1 MHRRYRCAPG
11 LFAHFSLPTPR
22 VPLSRRLTGPPPA
35 AAAAANPLRA
45 LIPQGGHMDLT
56 TSASVP
62 APQSHD
68 GTSENDIPSCQGCRR
83 RKLRCSRDQPICSH
97 CKRLDSPCIYDL
109 KKNKPGIKPGAVES
123 LNRRVEVLENAL
135 LQKSHGESGFSNRN
149 GHTES
154 NHAPAESQNVVGILS
169 LLARELH
176 KLNSKN
182 RIGSQVGT
190 PEGVV
195 DHAVLSPTTSSSSR
209 RYTVDGIEIVSHP
222 HNQPRKRRRVDSCGN
237 PNIDLAFPLEDLE
250 NITTSLPPPDLLEDI
265 INIYFN
271 IIQPWIPILHETQF
285 RRRVHD
291 SEQLPRLVVVL
302 HAMVVAALR
311 YVDNPETRPSI
322 QEVER
327 RAVRSRNIVILNAM
341 DQLSVENLQALII
354 LAFNDIGN
362 GDASKAWSIVGS
374 LTRTVEY
381 LQLSIESDHQDKEPL
396 LKPLPSIPPPQNW
409 TEEEERRRVFW
420 NIFNLDRFC
429 SVTTGWNT
437 SLTSDDVHRR
447 LPADGGLWHKEE
459 SVTTPFFGIWDRSAA
474 KMGNSIAFLPVH
486 YPSPE
491 QSADAPPQTPVTTSS
506 HKGPNTVDMT
516 TVGAFAYCIE
526 ATESLSRVTT
536 YFLQQKINFQDRGE
550 VSSWLTRFKELDLR
564 LVHWKMFLPQ
574 KWKDSNIS
582 RQPALINMDPNLT
595 LAHVTHNTSMILLHQ
610 RIAYPESRWS
620 NIVKLPSFCSAE
632 TCQEAAIETTTIT
645 QKYLKYTPE
654 NSPATSQFAFCVF
667 ISARVLLVHW
677 RYYDAE
683 LAHEF
688 WILVES
694 MEEMAKR
701 WVGPI
706 LREKH
711 AQCLAGKYAA
721 QLRELHRKCEADPQ
735 FNVDVLGYSSGISG
749 QGCSSAAQTPDFSHQ
764 QGNALFAQH
773 NNRMA
778 PPASSPMAPNQATT
792 VSQSRPPPIFT
803 SQQSPGQ
810 LRQGSMVGPMGSPM
824 PMAGYTPRDPD
835 APDELSAISHMLMDQ
850 RFIEM
855 DRIISFDD
863 MMFTAQ
869 TANNDNASMPVNG
882 WGQVDNTRLE

>member
-1 MHRRYRCAPG
+1 
-11 LFAHFSLPTPR
+11 
-22 VPLSRRLTGPPPA
+22 
-35 AAAAANPLRA
+35 
-45 LIPQGGHMDLT
+45 MDLT
-56 TSASVP
+56 ASAS
-62 APQSHD
+62 ASASGPQPHD
-68 GTSENDIPSCQGCRR
+68 AASENDIPSCQGCRR
-83 RKLRCSRDQPICSH
+83 RKLRCSRDQPTCSH
-97 CKRLDSPCIYDL
+97 CRRLDSPCVYDL

-135 LQKSHGESGFSNRN
+135 LHRSQPVDGSNYSGSN
-149 GHTES
+149 GHAEPS
-154 NHAPAESQNVVGILS
+154 GVSFESQNVVGILS

-176 KLNSKN
+176 KLNSRPKA
-182 RIGSQVGT
+182 GSQAVT
-190 PEGVV
+190 PEGVP
-195 DHAVLSPTTSSSSR
+195 DHAVLSPSTSSSSR
-209 RYTVDGIEIVSHP
+209 RYTVDGLEIVSHP

-265 INIYFN
+265 INIHFN

-291 SEQLPRLVVVL
+291 PEQLPRLVVVL

-311 YVDNPETRPSI
+311 FVDNPETRLSA

-327 RAVRSRNIVILNAM
+327 RMLRSRNIVVLNAM
-341 DQLSVENLQALII
+341 DHLSVENLQALVI
-354 LAFNDIGN
+354 LAFNDVSSSRSSVRAHLTYTCKIGN

-381 LQLSIESDHQDKEPL
+381 LQLSIESDHRDKEPL

-420 NIFNLDRFC
+420 NIFNLDRTLEQE
-429 SVTTGWNT
+429 VTDDGRWNT

-459 SVTTPFFGIWDRSAA
+459 HVITPFFGIWDRSAA
-474 KMGNSIAFLPVH
+474 KMGNSIAFLPAH

-491 QSADAPPQTPVTTSS
+491 QTADAPPQTPVTANPG
-506 HKGPNTVDMT
+506 KGPETVDMT

-536 YFLQQKINFQDRGE
+536 YFLQQKINFQDRQE

-610 RIAYPESRWS
+610 RIAYPEARWS
-620 NIVKLPSFCSAE
+620 NIVKLPSSCSAE
-632 TCQEAAIETTTIT
+632 TCQVAAVETTTIT
-645 QKYLKYTPE
+645 EKYLKYTPE

-677 RYYDAE
+677 RYSADAE
-683 LAHEF
+683 LAPEF
-688 WILVES
+688 WTLVES
-694 MEEMAKR
+694 LEEMAKR

-711 AQCLAGKYAA
+711 SQCLAGKYAA
-721 QLRELHRKCEADPQ
+721 QLRELRQKCETDPH
-735 FNVDVLGYSSGISG
+735 FSVDVLGYSSGISG
-749 QGCSSAAQTPDFSHQ
+749 QGCSPLAQTPVFHHQ
-764 QGNALFAQH
+764 QGNALFAQPH
-773 NNRMA
+773 HNRMA
-778 PPASSPMAPNQATT
+778 APSAPNAMASPQTAP
-792 VSQSRPPPIFT
+792 SQPQPPPIFAN
-803 SQQSPGQ
+803 QQSPNQ
-810 LRQGSMVGPMGSPM
+810 LRQGSMIGPMESPM
-824 PMAGYTPRDPD
+824 QSTGFTHRDPD
-835 APDELSAISHMLMDQ
+835 APDELSAISHILMDQ
-850 RFIEM
+850 RFMDM
-855 DRIISFDD
+855 DRIISFED

-869 TANNDNASMPVNG
+869 TANPSNAPMPVSG
-882 WGQVDNTRLE
+882 WGQVERLE

>member
-1 MHRRYRCAPG
+1 
-11 LFAHFSLPTPR
+11 
-22 VPLSRRLTGPPPA
+22 
-35 AAAAANPLRA
+35 
-45 LIPQGGHMDLT
+45 MDLT
-56 TSASVP
+56 TSAPDSG
-62 APQSHD
+62 PQSQD

-97 CKRLDSPCIYDL
+97 CKRLDSPCVYDL

-135 LQKSHGESGFSNRN
+135 LCKSHGESGFPSHA
-149 GHTES
+149 GGTES
-154 NHAPAESQNVVGILS
+154 SHSPTESQNVVGILS

-176 KLNSKN
+176 KLTS
-182 RIGSQVGT
+182 RYRGGSQAGT
-190 PEGVV
+190 PEVV
-195 DHAVLSPTTSSSSR
+195 ADHAVLSPSTSSSSR
-209 RYTVDGIEIVSHP
+209 RHAVDGIEVVSHP
-222 HNQPRKRRRVDSCGN
+222 HNRPRKRRRVDSCGN

-250 NITTSLPPPDLLEDI
+250 NITTSLPPSDLLEDI

-291 SEQLPRLVVVL
+291 PEQLPRLIVVL

-311 YVDNPETRPSI
+311 YVDNPETRPST
-322 QEVER
+322 QEIER
-327 RAVRSRNIVILNAM
+327 RALRSRNIVILNAM

-354 LAFNDIGN
+354 LAFTDIGN

-381 LQLSIESDHQDKEPL
+381 LQLSVESDHQDKEPL

-420 NIFNLDRFC
+420 NVFNLDR
-429 SVTTGWNT
+429 WNT

-459 SVTTPFFGIWDRSAA
+459 SVITPFFGIWDRSAA

-491 QSADAPPQTPVTTSS
+491 QTADAPPQTPVIANFQ
-506 HKGPNTVDMT
+506 KGLNTVDMT

-610 RIAYPESRWS
+610 RIAYPEARWS

-645 QKYLKYTPE
+645 QKYLKYAPE

-683 LAHEF
+683 LAPEF

-706 LREKH
+706 LRGKH
-711 AQCLAGKYAA
+711 DHCLAGKYAA

-735 FNVDVLGYSSGISG
+735 FNVDVLGYSSGIGG
-749 QGCSSAAQTPDFSHQ
+749 QGCSPAAQTPAFTHQ

-773 NNRMA
+773 SNRMA
-778 PPASSPMAPNQATT
+778 PPASSSPIAPNQTT
-792 VSQSRPPPIFT
+792 AVSQSRPPSVFA
-803 SQQSPGQ
+803 SQQPPAQ
-810 LRQGSMVGPMGSPM
+810 LRQGSMVGPMGSSM
-824 PMAGYTPRDPD
+824 PMASFTPRDPD

-869 TANNDNASMPVNG
+869 TANNGNASMPVNG
-882 WGQVDNTRLE
+882 WGQVENTRLE

>member
-1 MHRRYRCAPG
+1 MELA
-11 LFAHFSLPTPR
+11 
-22 VPLSRRLTGPPPA
+22 
-35 AAAAANPLRA
+35 
-45 LIPQGGHMDLT
+45 
-56 TSASVP
+56 TSASATQQP
-62 APQSHD
+62 ND
-68 GTSENDIPSCQGCRR
+68 GSSENDIPSCQGCRR
-83 RKLRCSRDQPICSH
+83 RKLRCSRDQPTCSH
-97 CKRLDSPCIYDL
+97 CKRLDSPCVYDL

-135 LQKSHGESGFSNRN
+135 LNKSEQGLQFPTSSGS
-149 GHTES
+149 GDSSSGPT
-154 NHAPAESQNVVGILS
+154 ESQNVVGILS

-176 KLNSKN
+176 KLNSKTKV
-182 RIGSQVGT
+182 GSQAGS
-190 PEGVV
+190 PDGIGE
-195 DHAVLSPTTSSSSR
+195 HAVLSPTTSSSSR
-209 RYTVDGIEIVSHP
+209 RYTVDGLEIVSHP

-250 NITTSLPPPDLLEDI
+250 NITTSLPSPELLEDI
-265 INIYFN
+265 INIHFN

-291 SEQLPRLVVVL
+291 PEQLPRLVVVL
-302 HAMVVAALR
+302 HAMVVGALR
-311 YVDNPETRPSI
+311 FVDNPETRLSA

-327 RAVRSRNIVILNAM
+327 RTSRSRSIVVLNAM
-341 DQLSVENLQALII
+341 DHLSVENLQALII
-354 LAFNDIGN
+354 IAFCDIGN

-381 LQLSIESDHQDKEPL
+381 LQLSIESDHREKEPL
-396 LKPLPSIPPPQNW
+396 LKPLPSIDPPQNW

-459 SVTTPFFGIWDRSAA
+459 SVITPYFGIWDRSAA
-474 KMGNSIAFLPVH
+474 KIGNSIAFLPAH

-491 QSADAPPQTPVTTSS
+491 QTADAPPQTPVSANPN
-506 HKGPNTVDMT
+506 KGPNTVDMT

-536 YFLQQKINFQDRGE
+536 YFLQQKINFQDRQE

-610 RIAYPESRWS
+610 RIAYPEARWS

-632 TCQEAAIETTTIT
+632 TCQIAAVETATIT

-677 RYYDAE
+677 RYYDAD
-683 LAHEF
+683 LVPEF
-688 WILVES
+688 WLLVEGL
-694 MEEMAKR
+694 EEMAKR

-711 AQCLAGKYAA
+711 ALCLAGKYAA
-721 QLRELHRKCEADPQ
+721 QLRDLHHKCETDSQ
-735 FNVDVLGYSSGISG
+735 FTVDVLGYSSGISG
-749 QGCSSAAQTPDFSHQ
+749 QGCSPSAQTPGFSHH
-764 QGNALFAQH
+764 QGNALFSQPSKAAQ
-773 NNRMA
+773 
-778 PPASSPMAPNQATT
+778 PPSSSPLAPHQTSTT
-792 VSQSRPPPIFT
+792 SQPRPPPIFPT
-803 SQQSPGQ
+803 QQSPNQ
-810 LRQGSMVGPMGSPM
+810 LRQGSMIGPMASPLNIT
-824 PMAGYTPRDPD
+824 GFTPRDSD

-850 RFIEM
+850 RFMEM

-869 TANNDNASMPVNG
+869 TANP
-882 WGQVDNTRLE
+882 GQSGMS

>member
-1 MHRRYRCAPG
+1 
-11 LFAHFSLPTPR
+11 
-22 VPLSRRLTGPPPA
+22 
-35 AAAAANPLRA
+35 
-45 LIPQGGHMDLT
+45 MDLT
-56 TSASVP
+56 TSAPDSG
-62 APQSHD
+62 PQSHD

-97 CKRLDSPCIYDL
+97 CKRLDSPCVYDL

-123 LNRRVEVLENAL
+123 LNRRVEALENAL
-135 LQKSHGESGFSNRN
+135 LQKAHGESSLPGRTGGTGS
-149 GHTES
+149 S
-154 NHAPAESQNVVGILS
+154 HAPAESQNVVGILS
-169 LLARELH
+169 LLAQELH
-176 KLNSKN
+176 KLTSRN
-182 RIGSQVGT
+182 RRGSQVGT
-190 PEGVV
+190 PEVVV
-195 DHAVLSPTTSSSSR
+195 DHAILSPSTSSSSR
-209 RYTVDGIEIVSHP
+209 RHTVVGGEVVSHP

-250 NITTSLPPPDLLEDI
+250 NITTSLPPADLLEDI
-265 INIYFN
+265 INVHFN
-271 IIQPWIPILHETQF
+271 VIQPWIPILHETQF

-291 SEQLPRLVVVL
+291 PEQLPRLVVVL
-302 HAMVVAALR
+302 HAMLVAALR
-311 YVDNPETRPSI
+311 YVDNPETRPSA
-322 QEVER
+322 QEIER
-327 RAVRSRNIVILNAM
+327 RAVHSRNIVILNAM

-381 LQLSIESDHQDKEPL
+381 LQLSVESDQDREPL
-396 LKPLPSIPPPQNW
+396 LKPLLSIPPPENW

-420 NIFNLDRFC
+420 NIFNLDR
-429 SVTTGWNT
+429 WNT

-447 LPADGGLWHKEE
+447 LPADGGLWHRDE
-459 SVTTPFFGIWDRSAA
+459 SVITPFFGIWDRSAA

-491 QSADAPPQTPVTTSS
+491 QIADAPPQTPVTASS
-506 HKGPNTVDMT
+506 QKGLNTVDMT

-610 RIAYPESRWS
+610 RIAYPEARWS

-645 QKYLKYTPE
+645 QKYLKYTPDKT
-654 NSPATSQFAFCVF
+654 PANSQFAFCVF

-683 LAHEF
+683 LAPEF
-688 WILVES
+688 WILIES
-694 MEEMAKR
+694 MEEMARR
-701 WVGPI
+701 WVGPV

-711 AQCLAGKYAA
+711 GQCLAGKYAA

-735 FNVDVLGYSSGISG
+735 FNVDVLGYSSGIRS
-749 QGCSSAAQTPDFSHQ
+749 QECSPATQSPAFTHQ
-764 QGNALFAQH
+764 QGNALFVQH
-773 NNRMA
+773 SNRMA
-778 PPASSPMAPNQATT
+778 PTASSSPIPPNHTT
-792 VSQSRPPPIFT
+792 AVSQARPPPIFT
-803 SQQSPGQ
+803 NQQTPGQ
-810 LRQGSMVGPMGSPM
+810 LRQGSMAGIMGSSLS
-824 PMAGYTPRDPD
+824 MASFTPRETD

-869 TANNDNASMPVNG
+869 TANDGNPSMPVNG
-882 WGQVDNTRLE
+882 WGQVNNTRLE

>member
-1 MHRRYRCAPG
+1 
-11 LFAHFSLPTPR
+11 
-22 VPLSRRLTGPPPA
+22 
-35 AAAAANPLRA
+35 
-45 LIPQGGHMDLT
+45 MDLT
-56 TSASVP
+56 TSASDSG
-62 APQSHD
+62 PQSHD
-68 GTSENDIPSCQGCRR
+68 GVSENDIPSCQGCRR
-83 RKLRCSRDQPICSH
+83 RKLRCSRDQPACSH
-97 CKRLDSPCIYDL
+97 CKRLDSPCVYDL

-135 LQKSHGESGFSNRN
+135 LQKSHRDGGPPSHTGGTESG
-149 GHTES
+149 
-154 NHAPAESQNVVGILS
+154 HASAESQNVVGILS

-176 KLNSKN
+176 KLTSRN
-182 RIGSQVGT
+182 RGDSQAGT
-190 PEGVV
+190 PEVV
-195 DHAVLSPTTSSSSR
+195 ADHAVFTPSTSASSR
-209 RYTVDGIEIVSHP
+209 RHTVDGIEVVSHP

-237 PNIDLAFPLEDLE
+237 PNIDLAFPLGDLE

-265 INIYFN
+265 INIHFN

-291 SEQLPRLVVVL
+291 PEQLPRLVVVL

-311 YVDNPETRPSI
+311 YVDNPETHLSA
-322 QEVER
+322 QEMER
-327 RAVRSRNIVILNAM
+327 WAIRSRSIVILNAM

-381 LQLSIESDHQDKEPL
+381 LQLSVESDHQDKEPL
-396 LKPLPSIPPPQNW
+396 LKPLPSIPPHQNW

-420 NIFNLDRFC
+420 NVFNLDRFC
-429 SVTTGWNT
+429 SATTGWNT
-437 SLTSDDVHRR
+437 SLTSDDVYRR

-459 SVTTPFFGIWDRSAA
+459 PVITPFFGIWDRSAA
-474 KMGNSIAFLPVH
+474 KMGNSIAFLPEH

-491 QSADAPPQTPVTTSS
+491 QTADAPPRTPVTANSQ
-506 HKGPNTVDMT
+506 KRLNTVDMT

-610 RIAYPESRWS
+610 RIAYPETGWS

-632 TCQEAAIETTTIT
+632 TCQEAAIETATIT

-654 NSPATSQFAFCVF
+654 NSPVTSQFAFCVF

-683 LAHEF
+683 LAPEF

-694 MEEMAKR
+694 LEEMARR
-701 WVGPI
+701 WVGPA

-711 AQCLAGKYAA
+711 GHCLAGKYSA
-721 QLRELHRKCEADPQ
+721 QLCDLHRKCEADPQ
-735 FNVDVLGYSSGISG
+735 FNVDVLGYSSGISS
-749 QGCSSAAQTPDFSHQ
+749 QGCSPAARTPAFTHQ

-773 NNRMA
+773 SKKTA
-778 PPASSPMAPNQATT
+778 PPASSSPTAPNRTMA
-792 VSQSRPPPIFT
+792 VSQPRPPPIFT
-803 SQQSPGQ
+803 NQHPPGQ
-810 LRQGSMVGPMGSPM
+810 LRQGSMVGPIGSSLPM
-824 PMAGYTPRDPD
+824 PGFTPRDSD

-869 TANNDNASMPVNG
+869 TANSDNTSMQVNG
-882 WGQVDNTRLE
+882 WGQVDSTRLE

>member
-1 MHRRYRCAPG
+1 
-11 LFAHFSLPTPR
+11 
-22 VPLSRRLTGPPPA
+22 
-35 AAAAANPLRA
+35 
-45 LIPQGGHMDLT
+45 MDLT
-56 TSASVP
+56 TSAPDSG
-62 APQSHD
+62 PQSHE

-83 RKLRCSRDQPICSH
+83 RKLRCSRDQPVCSH
-97 CKRLDSPCIYDL
+97 CKRLDSPCVYDL

-123 LNRRVEVLENAL
+123 LNRRVESGLP
-135 LQKSHGESGFSNRN
+135 SHIGGGIESG
-149 GHTES
+149 
-154 NHAPAESQNVVGILS
+154 HASAEPQSVVGILS

-176 KLNSKN
+176 KLTSRN
-182 RIGSQVGT
+182 RPGSQAGT
-190 PEGVV
+190 PEVAAE
-195 DHAVLSPTTSSSSR
+195 HAVLSPSTSNSSR
-209 RYTVDGIEIVSHP
+209 RHAADGIGVVSHP

-271 IIQPWIPILHETQF
+271 LIQPWIPILHETQF

-291 SEQLPRLVVVL
+291 PEQLPRLVVML

-311 YVDNPETRPSI
+311 YVDNPETRPSA
-322 QEVER
+322 QEMER
-327 RAVRSRNIVILNAM
+327 WVVRSRNTVILNAM
-341 DQLSVENLQALII
+341 DQLAVENLQALII

-381 LQLSIESDHQDKEPL
+381 LQLSVESDHQDKEPL
-396 LKPLPSIPPPQNW
+396 LKPLPSIPLPQNW

-459 SVTTPFFGIWDRSAA
+459 SVITPFFGIWDRSAA

-491 QSADAPPQTPVTTSS
+491 QTADAPPRTPVTANSQR
-506 HKGPNTVDMT
+506 GLNTVDMT

-610 RIAYPESRWS
+610 RIAYPEARWS

-645 QKYLKYTPE
+645 QKYLKYTPD
-654 NSPATSQFAFCVF
+654 NSPATNQFAFCVF

-683 LAHEF
+683 LAPEF

-694 MEEMAKR
+694 MEEMARR
-701 WVGPI
+701 WVGPV

-711 AQCLAGKYAA
+711 PQCLSGKYAA

-735 FNVDVLGYSSGISG
+735 FNVDVLGYSSGINS
-749 QGCSSAAQTPDFSHQ
+749 QGCSPAAQTPAFTHQ
-764 QGNALFAQH
+764 QGNALLAQH
-773 NNRMA
+773 SKRTG
-778 PPASSPMAPNQATT
+778 PPASSSPMAPSQTT
-792 VSQSRPPPIFT
+792 AVSQSRPPPILAN
-803 SQQSPGQ
+803 QQPQGQ
-810 LRQGSMVGPMGSPM
+810 MRQGSMVGPMGSSLPM
-824 PMAGYTPRDPD
+824 VGFTPRESD

-869 TANNDNASMPVNG
+869 TANNGNPSMPVNG
-882 WGQVDNTRLE
+882 WGQVDTRLE

>member
-1 MHRRYRCAPG
+1 
-11 LFAHFSLPTPR
+11 
-22 VPLSRRLTGPPPA
+22 
-35 AAAAANPLRA
+35 
-45 LIPQGGHMDLT
+45 MDLT
-56 TSASVP
+56 ASASGSG
-62 APQSHD
+62 PQSQD

-83 RKLRCSRDQPICSH
+83 RKLRCSRDQPVCSH
-97 CKRLDSPCIYDL
+97 CKRLDSPCVYDL

-135 LQKSHGESGFSNRN
+135 LQKSHGERGFPGSHGHDDESG
-149 GHTES
+149 G
-154 NHAPAESQNVVGILS
+154 HAPAESQNVVGILS

-182 RIGSQVGT
+182 RLNSQAGT
-190 PEGVV
+190 PEGGA
-195 DHAVLSPTTSSSSR
+195 DHAVLSPATSSSSR
-209 RYTVDGIEIVSHP
+209 RHTVDGIEVVAHP

-237 PNIDLAFPLEDLE
+237 PNIDLAYPLEDLE
-250 NITTSLPPPDLLEDI
+250 NITTSLPPPDLLEDV
-265 INIYFN
+265 INVYFN

-291 SEQLPRLVVVL
+291 PEQLPRLVVVL

-311 YVDNPETRPSI
+311 YVDSPETRPSA

-327 RAVRSRNIVILNAM
+327 RALRSRNIVILNAM
-341 DQLSVENLQALII
+341 DQLSVENLQALVI

-362 GDASKAWSIVGS
+362 GDASKAWSVVGS

-420 NIFNLDRFC
+420 NIFNLDR
-429 SVTTGWNT
+429 WNT

-459 SVTTPFFGIWDRSAA
+459 PVITPFFGIWDRSAA

-491 QSADAPPQTPVTTSS
+491 QTAEAPPQTPVSASS

-610 RIAYPESRWS
+610 RIAYPEARWS
-620 NIVKLPSFCSAE
+620 GIVKLPSFCSAE
-632 TCQEAAIETTTIT
+632 TCQEAAVETTTIT
-645 QKYLKYTPE
+645 RKYLKYTPE

-683 LAHEF
+683 LAPEF
-688 WILVES
+688 WILVDS
-694 MEEMAKR
+694 MEEMARR
-701 WVGPI
+701 WVGPV
-706 LREKH
+706 LREKNGR
-711 AQCLAGKYAA
+711 CLAGKYAA
-721 QLRELHRKCEADPQ
+721 QLRELHRKCEADPR
-735 FNVDVLGYSSGISG
+735 FNVDVLGYSSGIGG
-749 QGCSSAAQTPDFSHQ
+749 QGQGQGQGQEYSPVAQTPAFSHQ
-764 QGNALFAQH
+764 QGNALFAQPSSSSSSS
-773 NNRMA
+773 RMA
-778 PPASSPMAPNQATT
+778 PPPTSSPM
-792 VSQSRPPPIFT
+792 
-803 SQQSPGQ
+803 
-810 LRQGSMVGPMGSPM
+810 
-824 PMAGYTPRDPD
+824 
-835 APDELSAISHMLMDQ
+835 
-850 RFIEM
+850 
-855 DRIISFDD
+855 
-863 MMFTAQ
+863 
-869 TANNDNASMPVNG
+869 
-882 WGQVDNTRLE
+882 

>member
-1 MHRRYRCAPG
+1 
-11 LFAHFSLPTPR
+11 
-22 VPLSRRLTGPPPA
+22 
-35 AAAAANPLRA
+35 
-45 LIPQGGHMDLT
+45 MDLT
-56 TSASVP
+56 TP
-62 APQSHD
+62 APASGSQPPD
-68 GTSENDIPSCQGCRR
+68 GSDGDIPSCQGCRR

-97 CKRLDSPCIYDL
+97 CKRLDSPCVYDL

-135 LQKSHGESGFSNRN
+135 LQKSSEGSYPTSNDN
-149 GHTES
+149 GNTES
-154 NHAPAESQNVVGILS
+154 HSAPAEAQNVVGILS

-176 KLNSKN
+176 KLNSKTKA
-182 RIGSQVGT
+182 GSQAGT
-190 PEGVV
+190 PEGVAEHPV
-195 DHAVLSPTTSSSSR
+195 FSPTTSSSSR
-209 RYTVDGIEIVSHP
+209 RNTIDGIEIVSHP

-250 NITTSLPPPDLLEDI
+250 NITTSLPSPELLEDI
-265 INIYFN
+265 INIHFN

-291 SEQLPRLVVVL
+291 PEQLPRLVVVL

-311 YVDNPETRPSI
+311 FVDNSEIRLSAL
-322 QEVER
+322 EVER
-327 RAVRSRNIVILNAM
+327 RTSRSRNIVILNAM
-341 DQLSVENLQALII
+341 DHLSVENLQALVI

-381 LQLSIESDHQDKEPL
+381 LQMSIEADHQDKEPL

-437 SLTSDDVHRR
+437 SLTSDDVYRR

-459 SVTTPFFGIWDRSAA
+459 SVITPFFGIWDRSAA
-474 KMGNSIAFLPVH
+474 KMGNSIAFLPAH

-491 QSADAPPQTPVTTSS
+491 QTADAPPQTPITA
-506 HKGPNTVDMT
+506 HPRKGPNTVDMT

-536 YFLQQKINFQDRGE
+536 YFLQQKINFQDRQE

-595 LAHVTHNTSMILLHQ
+595 LAHITHNTSMILLHQ
-610 RIAYPESRWS
+610 RIAYPEPRWS

-632 TCQEAAIETTTIT
+632 TCQEAAVETTTIT
-645 QKYLKYTPE
+645 EKYLKYTPE

-683 LAHEF
+683 LAPEF
-688 WILVES
+688 WTLVES

-706 LREKH
+706 LKEKH

-721 QLRELHRKCEADPQ
+721 QLRDLHRKCQADPQ
-735 FNVDVLGYSSGISG
+735 FTVDVLGYSSGISG
-749 QGCSSAAQTPDFSHQ
+749 QGCSPAAQTPAFSHQ
-764 QGNALFAQH
+764 QGNALFAQSSI
-773 NNRMA
+773 RRA
-778 PPASSPMAPNQATT
+778 PPASSPLAPSQTT
-792 VSQSRPPPIFT
+792 ALSQPRPPPIFQN
-803 SQQSPGQ
+803 QQSQGQ
-810 LRQGSMVGPMGSPM
+810 MRQGSMMGPMGSPM
-824 PMAGYTPRDPD
+824 PMTGFTPRDSD

-850 RFIEM
+850 RFMEM

-869 TANNDNASMPVNG
+869 TANSGNASMPVNG
-882 WGQVDNTRLE
+882 WGPVDNSQLE

>member
-1 MHRRYRCAPG
+1 M
-11 LFAHFSLPTPR
+11 
-22 VPLSRRLTGPPPA
+22 
-35 AAAAANPLRA
+35 
-45 LIPQGGHMDLT
+45 LIGY
-56 TSASVP
+56 V
-62 APQSHD
+62 
-68 GTSENDIPSCQGCRR
+68 
-83 RKLRCSRDQPICSH
+83 
-97 CKRLDSPCIYDL
+97 DSPCVYDL

-135 LQKSHGESGFSNRN
+135 LNKTNSEGENYSSSSGYGQPSS
-149 GHTES
+149 G
-154 NHAPAESQNVVGILS
+154 PAESQNVVGILS

-176 KLNSKN
+176 KLNSKTK
-182 RIGSQVGT
+182 IGSQAGT
-190 PEGVV
+190 PEGVA
-195 DHAVLSPTTSSSSR
+195 DQAVFSPTTSSSSR
-209 RYTVDGIEIVSHP
+209 RHTVDGLEIVSHP

-250 NITTSLPPPDLLEDI
+250 NITTSLPSPELLEDV
-265 INIYFN
+265 INIHFN

-291 SEQLPRLVVVL
+291 PEQLPRLVVVL

-311 YVDNPETRPSI
+311 FVDNPETRLPAH
-322 QEVER
+322 EVER
-327 RAVRSRNIVILNAM
+327 RTSKSRNVVILNAM
-341 DQLSVENLQALII
+341 DHLSVENLQALII
-354 LAFNDIGN
+354 IAFNDIGN

-381 LQLSIESDHQDKEPL
+381 LQLSVESDHQDKEPL
-396 LKPLPSIPPPQNW
+396 LKPLPSITPPQNW

-420 NIFNLDRFC
+420 NVFNLDRFC

-437 SLTSDDVHRR
+437 SLTSDDVYRR

-459 SVTTPFFGIWDRSAA
+459 PVITPYFGIWDRSAA
-474 KMGNSIAFLPVH
+474 KIGNSIAFLPAH

-491 QSADAPPQTPVTTSS
+491 QTAEAPPQTPITT
-506 HKGPNTVDMT
+506 HPNKGPNTVDMT

-536 YFLQQKINFQDRGE
+536 YFLQQKINFQDRQE

-610 RIAYPESRWS
+610 RIAYPDSRWA
-620 NIVKLPSFCSAE
+620 NIVKLPSLCSSE
-632 TCQEAAIETTTIT
+632 TCQVAAIETATIT

-667 ISARVLLVHW
+667 ISARVLLVQW
-677 RYYDAE
+677 RNSSEAD
-683 LAHEF
+683 LTPEF
-688 WILVES
+688 WLLVEGL
-694 MEEMAKR
+694 EEMAKR

-706 LREKH
+706 LRQKLG
-711 AQCLAGKYAA
+711 QCLAGKYAA
-721 QLRELHRKCEADPQ
+721 QLRELHSKCETDGD
-735 FNVDVLGYSSGISG
+735 FTVDVLGYSSGISG
-749 QGCSSAAQTPDFSHQ
+749 QGCSPSTQTPVFSHQ
-764 QGNALFAQH
+764 QGNALFSQPSNKLAQ
-773 NNRMA
+773 
-778 PPASSPMAPNQATT
+778 PQSSSPLAPHQTAT
-792 VSQSRPPPIFT
+792 VSHGAHSRPPPMFPN
-803 SQQSPGQ
+803 QQSPGN
-810 LRQGSMVGPMGSPM
+810 LRQGSVLGHMASPLPMTGF
-824 PMAGYTPRDPD
+824 TPRDSD
-835 APDELSAISHMLMDQ
+835 APDELSTISHMLMDP
-850 RFIEM
+850 RFMEM

-869 TANNDNASMPVNG
+869 TANPGNSGLPVNG
-882 WGQVDNTRLE
+882 WTQVDNSRLE

>member
-1 MHRRYRCAPG
+1 MSLTASGSAPPQPND
-11 LFAHFSLPTPR
+11 AD
-22 VPLSRRLTGPPPA
+22 A
-35 AAAAANPLRA
+35 AAA
-45 LIPQGGHMDLT
+45 
-56 TSASVP
+56 
-62 APQSHD
+62 
-68 GTSENDIPSCQGCRR
+68 ENDIPSCQGCRR
-83 RKLRCSRDQPICSH
+83 RKLRCSRDQPTCSH
-97 CKRLDSPCIYDL
+97 CKRLDSPCVYDL

-135 LQKSHGESGFSNRN
+135 LQRTHENRGHFPSAHG
-149 GHTES
+149 
-154 NHAPAESQNVVGILS
+154 HATSAGEPAESQNVVGILS

-176 KLNSKN
+176 KLNSGAKA
-182 RIGSQVGT
+182 STSAET
-190 PEGVV
+190 PEGIA
-195 DHAVLSPTTSSSSR
+195 DHAVISPTTSSSSR
-209 RYTVDGIEIVSHP
+209 RHTVDGLEIVSHP

-250 NITTSLPPPDLLEDI
+250 SITTSLPSPDLLEDV
-265 INIYFN
+265 INIHFN
-271 IIQPWIPILHETQF
+271 LIQPWIPILHETQF

-291 SEQLPRLVVVL
+291 PEQLPRLVVVL

-311 YVDNPETRPSI
+311 FVDNPETRLSA

-327 RAVRSRNIVILNAM
+327 QMSRSRNVVILNAM
-341 DQLSVENLQALII
+341 DHLSVENLQALII
-354 LAFNDIGN
+354 VAFNDIGN
-362 GDASKAWSIVGS
+362 GDASRAWSIVGS

-381 LQLSIESDHQDKEPL
+381 LQLSVESDHRDKEPL

-459 SVTTPFFGIWDRSAA
+459 SVITPYFGIWDRSAA
-474 KMGNSIAFLPVH
+474 KIGNSIAFLPAH

-491 QSADAPPQTPVTTSS
+491 QAADIPPRTPVAAHPS
-506 HKGPNTVDMT
+506 KGPNTVDMT

-536 YFLQQKINFQDRGE
+536 YFLQQKINFRDRQE
-550 VSSWLTRFKELDLR
+550 VGSWLTRFKELDLR

-610 RIAYPESRWS
+610 RIAYPESHWS

-632 TCQEAAIETTTIT
+632 TCQVAAVETATIT

-654 NSPATSQFAFCVF
+654 NCPATSQFAFCVF

-677 RYYDAE
+677 RYYEAD
-683 LAHEF
+683 LIPEF
-688 WILVES
+688 WLLVEGL
-694 MEEMAKR
+694 EEMAKR
-701 WVGPI
+701 WVGPV
-706 LREKH
+706 LGEKRTY
-711 AQCLAGKYAA
+711 CLAGKYAA
-721 QLRELHRKCEADPQ
+721 QLRELRHKCETDSHFA
-735 FNVDVLGYSSGISG
+735 VDVLGYSSGISG
-749 QGCSSAAQTPDFSHQ
+749 QGCSPSAQTPGFGHQ
-764 QGNALFAQH
+764 QGSALL
-773 NNRMA
+773 
-778 PPASSPMAPNQATT
+778 
-792 VSQSRPPPIFT
+792 SRPSARTAQPPT
-803 SQQSPGQ
+803 QSPLTHTEPSVAQARQAVFQSQPSPDQ
-810 LRQGSMVGPMGSPM
+810 LRQGTIIGAMESPL
-824 PMAGYTPRDPD
+824 PLAGFTPRDSD

-850 RFIEM
+850 RFMEM
-855 DRIISFDD
+855 DRVISFDD

-869 TANNDNASMPVNG
+869 TASSGTGAMPLNG
-882 WGQVDNTRLE
+882 WAHASSSRLE